1 MSVTLR
7 HIAEQAHVSITTV
20 SRVINDQAAEIGISP
35 ETRDRVLTVAE
46 ELGYQPNPFARSL
59 RTKKSQSFG
68 VVVAEMRNPYFGEI
82 ISGIEHASSA
92 RGYFPLISSLENN
105 LGKEK
110 ACVEV
115 HRANRAAGILFAG
128 TGLQVEEEILHQL
141 IEDHIPVVFI
151 GKNVE
156 ALSIPYVDADNVK
169 GAFLATEHLIKLGH
183 RRIGL
188 IVGPDDIPASEKR
201 WEGYKRALEEYGL
214 QYDERW
220 VEEETQHT
228 SGPGSG
234 YFAMMRLLERDP
246 PPTALFTFND
256 RYAFGAIRAAVEK
269 GLTIPRDLAVVG
281 FDNIIAAAYYNPPL
295 TTVEQPM
302 LEMGRI
308 AADMLMDAIEGT
320 LEEARSSVILDPKL
334 IVRESCGAGPQMK
347 EGEG

>member
-1 MSVTLR
+1 M
-7 HIAEQAHVSITTV
+7 SITTV
-20 SRVINDQAAEIGISP
+20 SRVINDQAAEIGISAK
-35 ETRDRVLTVAE
+35 TRDRVLAVAE
-46 ELGYQPNPFARSL
+46 EMGYQPNPFARFL
-59 RTKKSQSFG
+59 RTKKSRSFG
-68 VVVAEMRNPYFGEI
+68 VVVAEMRNPYFGAI
-82 ISGIEHASSA
+82 ISGIEQASSA
-92 RGYFPLISSLENN
+92 KGYVPLISSLENN
-105 LGKEK
+105 LGQEK

-115 HRANRAAGILFAG
+115 HRANRAGGILFAG
-128 TGLQVEEEILHQL
+128 TGLLVEEDILQEL

-156 ALSIPYVDADNVK
+156 AFSIPYVDADNVR

-183 RRIGL
+183 RRIGI
-188 IVGPDDIPASEKR
+188 IVGPDDIPASDKR

-214 QYDERW
+214 QYEEKW
-220 VEEETQHT
+220 VEQETQHT

-234 YFAMMRLLERDP
+234 YFAMMRLLEKDP
-246 PPTALFTFND
+246 PSTALFTFND

-269 GLTIPRDLAVVG
+269 GLAVPQDLAVVG

-320 LEEARSSVILDPKL
+320 LEEARSSVVLDPKL
-334 IVRESCGAGPQMK
+334 IIRESCGADSRMK
-347 EGEG
+347 